1 LKKGIKKKESDVI
14 LDKIYD
20 FSLRSSA
27 DSFVPFLNRL
37 EIALYII
44 FSSRCAARYL
54 RLGAVR
60 EILRS
65 DFLPPVSDFGDCIE
79 DSIMERINA
88 DTVEMLREEQN
99 PAYEVSFRG
108 WVITGFVV
116 LVSLAASLPGMD
128 FAHMIPDA
136 ASSFLLPIG
145 ITIGVIVTVYGALF
159 IGSHLKELS
168 DRFGLH

>member
-1 LKKGIKKKESDVI
+1 LKKTVKNSVI

-27 DSFVPFLNRL
+27 DSSFSLLLRL
-37 EIALYII
+37 EIALYIV
-44 FSSRCAARYL
+44 FSSRYAARYL
-54 RLGAVR
+54 HLEATR
-60 EILRS
+60 EILHS
-65 DFLPPVSDFGDCIE
+65 DFFPPAPELE
-79 DSIMERINA
+79 DSVMDLISAEA
-88 DTVEMLREEQN
+88 VEMPPEEQN
-99 PAYEVSFRG
+99 LSYEVSFRNWIIIG
-108 WVITGFVV
+108 LVV
-116 LVSLAASLPGMD
+116 LVSLATSLFGIDSVRMFPG
-128 FAHMIPDA
+128 I

>member
-1 LKKGIKKKESDVI
+1 MKNDIKKNENHAI

-20 FSLRSSA
+20 FSMRSSA
-27 DSFVPFLNRL
+27 DCSVSLLNRL

-44 FSSRCAARYL
+44 FSSRYAVRYL
-54 RLGAVR
+54 RLEAVR

-65 DFLPPVSDFGDCIE
+65 DFLPPVPELE
-79 DSIMERINA
+79 DSIMECINA
-88 DTVEMLREEQN
+88 DTVEMLYEEQN
-99 PAYEVSFRG
+99 PSYEVSFRG

-116 LVSLAASLPGMD
+116 LFSLVMSLFGVG
-128 FAHMIPDA
+128 FVRMIPDV

-145 ITIGVIVTVYGALF
+145 ITIGVIVTVYGSLF